1 MTSKND
7 DLKEAR
13 KKLLLTQKEFAE
25 LLGVSAQTVSK
36 WERNQRKPRETVF
49 KLMQNLVKTK
59 G

>member
-25 LLGVSAQTVSK
+25 LLGVSTQTVSK